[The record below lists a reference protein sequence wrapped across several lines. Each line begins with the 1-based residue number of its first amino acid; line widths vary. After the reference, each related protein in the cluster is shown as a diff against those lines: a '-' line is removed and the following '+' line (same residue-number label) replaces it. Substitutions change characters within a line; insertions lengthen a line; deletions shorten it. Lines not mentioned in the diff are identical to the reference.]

1 MKKKLLLILT
11 MVAFLSLVGCSAAV
25 DVAML
30 AVDFAGST
38 GGGAADIQVIA
49 QKKDVVPDK
58 SAMTLVVLKMP
69 VLNTVDAQKQ
79 VNYIKT
85 ALANNQINYTLT
97 DKPGSIYRI
106 NVDSIYRIN
115 VDIELLEA
123 IKKADGQHD
132 LRVVV
137 VATLFK
143 KNVVLS
149 KIAGDYKGKSSIW
162 SEFNNMEI
170 AGSVFDQILAKMYA
184 PPNSSKATAA
194 TVEKK

>member
-1 MKKKLLLILT
+1 MKKKLLL
-11 MVAFLSLVGCSAAV
+11 SLVVVVFFGLVSCGPAIDIAF
-25 DVAML
+25 L

-38 GGGAADIQVIA
+38 GHGKADIQVIA

-58 SAMTLVVLKMP
+58 SARTLVVLKMP

-97 DKPGSIYRI
+97 DKPG
-106 NVDSIYRIN
+106 SIYRIN

-170 AGSVFDQILAKMYA
+170 AGNVFDQILVKMYT
-184 PPNSSKATAA
+184 PAA
-194 TVEKK
+194 TTEKK

>member
-1 MKKKLLLILT
+1 

-106 NVDSIYRIN
+106 NVD
-115 VDIELLEA
+115 IELLEA

>member
-1 MKKKLLLILT
+1 